1 MDVRKTTN
9 KLLEM
14 IDEQLIDPKDVVMM
28 CLKWMSE
35 EDVIG
40 MLIANEIDLD
50 EDSED

>member
-35 EDVIG
+35 EDVVG

>member
-50 EDSED
+50 EDFED